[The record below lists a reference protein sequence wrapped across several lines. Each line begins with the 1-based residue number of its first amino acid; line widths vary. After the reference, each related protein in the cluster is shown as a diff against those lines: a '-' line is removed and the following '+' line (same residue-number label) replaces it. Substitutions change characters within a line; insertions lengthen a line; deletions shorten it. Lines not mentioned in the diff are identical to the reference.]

1 MLEGWRPFS
10 LMFALIPPSIQFACA
25 SLVVR
30 RIVFTVVCCV
40 VLSHNSHPFS
50 TSCFIMPHHHVGPY
64 GVPWCNHGI
73 HLDKGGLHRAHMPQY
88 YGSGRARTPPILSY
102 GPCSISYCYSRTHW
116 HRSSIR
122 RAPCW
127 FDIMTGQDYVKLQA
141 MEAETRKA
149 VVGLFTMASDCARDN
164 HLPKSLAWLS
174 QRTASLIERGGG
186 ASDCVEAL
194 GSTELLLA
202 ELLPLCYDHAIP
214 LESIW
219 VKNTIMATEKWL
231 RDLLVIRAQLTVTF
245 ERDAFENAVGL
256 AYGYR
261 VVRGSQLHSQIMH
274 SYRTVIWINIASAF
288 PSNCEKE
295 KEKRGYTR
303 PKRARKSP

>member
-1 MLEGWRPFS
+1 
-10 LMFALIPPSIQFACA
+10 
-25 SLVVR
+25 
-30 RIVFTVVCCV
+30 
-40 VLSHNSHPFS
+40 
-50 TSCFIMPHHHVGPY
+50 
-64 GVPWCNHGI
+64 
-73 HLDKGGLHRAHMPQY
+73 
-88 YGSGRARTPPILSY
+88 
-102 GPCSISYCYSRTHW
+102 
-116 HRSSIR
+116 
-122 RAPCW
+122 
-127 FDIMTGQDYVKLQA
+127 MTEQDYVKLQS
-141 MEAETRKA
+141 MEAEVRQT
-149 VVGLFTMASDCARDN
+149 VVELFVMARDCARD
-164 HLPKSLAWLS
+164 HQLPPSLAWFL